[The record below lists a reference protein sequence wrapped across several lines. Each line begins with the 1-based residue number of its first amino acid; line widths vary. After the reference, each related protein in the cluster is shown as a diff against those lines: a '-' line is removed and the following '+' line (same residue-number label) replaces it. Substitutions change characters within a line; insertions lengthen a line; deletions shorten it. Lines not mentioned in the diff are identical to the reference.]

1 MPIPTGIRFL
11 ADECEISHQK
21 APSAKAGGAFLV
33 GFENPTLCVGF
44 WKAFSYTK
52 KSSFGKMKMA
62 TNHFILKGGYPEWI

>member
-1 MPIPTGIRFL
+1 MEKITIGNF
-11 ADECEISHQK
+11 
-21 APSAKAGGAFLV
+21 FV

-62 TNHFILKGGYPEWI
+62 TNHFINAIHDVSFMIGRFVQYG